1 MSSQN
6 SEEEILQ
13 IIYEEVLYQF
23 KGNFRTFQT
32 IRERLGQIIA
42 FNGVILN
49 LELIGI
55 LQVFST
61 KIAVNY
67 LEILV
72 LSSIFIIISLIIA
85 TCAYTSAPLKTINS
99 TEYMEKKY
107 SDKKKLLKA
116 ICDERKQNMEDN
128 KIILIKR
135 ATYTHV
141 SLYTLVTGVSLVAV
155 FIMLNITNLFYIL
168 IFAIIAIIISFIIYN
183 KVYKDL
189 EEKLGLDESAEMT
202 NI

>member
-1 MSSQN
+1 MSGEN

-13 IIYEEVLYQF
+13 IIYEEVLDQF

-32 IRERLGQIIA
+32 LRERLGQIIA

-55 LQVFST
+55 LQIFST

-85 TCAYTSAPLKTINS
+85 TYAYTSAPLKTLKS
-99 TEYMEKKY
+99 TEYMKKKY

-116 ICDERKQNMEDN
+116 ICDERKQNMEGN
-128 KIILIKR
+128 KKILHKR
-135 ATYTHV
+135 ATFTHV
-141 SLYTLVTGVSLVAV
+141 SLYTLVLSVSLVAV

-183 KVYKDL
+183 KVNKDL
-189 EEKLGLDESAEMT
+189 EEKLGLNESAEIT
-202 NI
+202 NT